1 MKQAEIAK
9 VIGYVQQYQNSS
21 FAHSVFDYVLM
32 GRASNI
38 SLFQKPSEADHF
50 VDKSVEKHVESPI
63 FDFCAFLC
71 TF

>member
-9 VIGYVQQYQNSS
+9 VVGYVQQYQNSS

-38 SLFQKPSEADHF
+38 SLFQKPSEADREL
-50 VDKSVEKHVESPI
+50 VYEVLGQYRTERSAKYRRV
-63 FDFCAFLC
+63 
-71 TF
+71 